1 MKRQILLAVFFI
13 FIVGQVSGFPAS
25 IYPVDRSTNSKE
37 PGEFRVQVE
46 NNLTQNQTFRVSI
59 SSRQSSWFYSEGTK
73 EIQRGEKENF
83 TITVTPPE
91 NSIQQNYGFDVFV
104 RASGTAKSRKL
115 HDYISIDREFDLN
128 IRSVS
133 LNRTDY
139 MPGETVEVTTSIYN
153 TAAQSLRDYRVEAR
167 LMGEKSTRDGRKLR
181 MSLDSGDNVRF
192 QFQLNIPED
201 TGPGEKELVVEV
213 FQENKTV
220 ESFSRTIEVGSERR
234 IQRSESVKNKIFIYT
249 KQIRAE
255 NQGNVR
261 TNITLNETI
270 PSYLKPIVA
279 FDEKPD
285 REIQVDGDT
294 MYIWSFQP
302 SPGEDAIISYT
313 FNYWIPGVALVM
325 LIIGLTG
332 LKALQRTALFSK
344 SVKVDEDG
352 VKIFLGV
359 ENISN
364 RTLKDVE
371 VKDFIPD
378 IASVEREFSMA
389 KPVVRKTNNGT
400 RLSWEI
406 EELEPGDQRVFE
418 YRIKPMV
425 EVEGGITLP
434 KAELE
439 VGGKRIATTEK
450 VNTEFKPEEST

>member
-1 MKRQILLAVFFI
+1 MKRHILLAVFFI
-13 FIVGQVSGFPAS
+13 LIVGQASGFTAS
-25 IYPVDRSTNSKE
+25 IYAVDRSANSNDA
-37 PGEFRVQVE
+37 GEFRVQVK
-46 NNLTQNQTFRVSI
+46 NNLTQDHAFSVSI
-59 SSRQSSWFYSEGTK
+59 SSRQSSWFYSEGAKTI
-73 EIQRGEKENF
+73 EQGEKENF
-83 TITVTPPE
+83 SITVTPPRDA
-91 NSIQQNYGFDVFV
+91 IQQNYGFDVFV
-104 RASGTAKSRKL
+104 RASGTEKSRKL
-115 HDYISIDREFDLN
+115 HDYFSIDREFDLN

-139 MPGETVEVTTSIYN
+139 MPGETVEATTSIYN
-153 TAAQSLRDYRVEAR
+153 TAARSLRDYRVAAS
-167 LMGEKSTRDGRKLR
+167 LMEEKSVRDGRKLR
-181 MSLDSGDNVRF
+181 MSLDSGDKVRF
-192 QFQLNIPED
+192 QFQLKIPED
-201 TGPGEKELVVEV
+201 AGPEEKELVVEV
-213 FQENKTV
+213 FQNNETV
-220 ESFSRTIEVGSERR
+220 ESFSRTIRVGSERR

-249 KQIRAE
+249 KQIKAE

-279 FDEKPD
+279 FEEKPD
-285 REIQVDGDT
+285 REIQVGGDT
-294 MYIWSFQP
+294 MYIWKFQS

-332 LKALQRTALFSK
+332 LKALQRTALFTK
-344 SVKVDEDG
+344 SVKVDENG
-352 VKIFLGV
+352 VKVFLGV

-364 RTLKDVE
+364 RSLKDVE
-371 VKDFIPD
+371 VKEFIPD

-418 YRIKPMV
+418 YRIKPIV

-434 KAELE
+434 RAELE
-439 VGGKRIATTEK
+439 VDGKRIATSEK
-450 VNTEFKPEEST
+450 INTEFKPEEST